1 MKKLTPTMLNLYK
14 ALSQKAELDRKIR
27 QYNTDKDWAAQVN
40 IEAITDPVEKEKKV
54 KEFLKHQEYQNNIR
68 KQTRNPLTGW
78 RVGGRSRNRKS
89 RRQKRKGT
97 RRRYRRS

>member
-1 MKKLTPTMLNLYK
+1 MAEQDTSVED
-14 ALSQKAELDRKIR
+14 AIAKAELARQRR
-27 QYNTDKDWAAQVN
+27 QYNNSVDWDKQVE
-40 IEAITDPVEKEKKV
+40 IEAITDPVERENKV
-54 KEFLKHQEYQNNIR
+54 KDFLKHQEYQNSLRIQKR
-68 KQTRNPLTGW
+68 DPSTGW